1 MYSVNV
7 IYNIAIFKIKI
18 LLFVLKFFNSKIRS
32 FNNERKNVLKNL
44 KKNISKNDNHIW
56 IHVASLG
63 EYEQGLPI
71 FKEIKSLYKNHKI
84 ILSFFSSSGYEV
96 RKNNPIGDL
105 TIYLPLDSPYNA
117 KKFISLL
124 NLKMVFFVKYEF
136 WPNYLQNL
144 KNNNIPTFLLAGLFR
159 KNHWFF
165 KWYGVGF
172 LNLLKTS
179 ITHFFVQNKDSM
191 DLLLNHNI
199 TNCTLMGDSRFDR
212 VNSLLNQNNEIENIK
227 KFIGSKICFVAGST
241 WKEDES
247 LMVDYINENN
257 HDLAWI
263 IAPHQINKK
272 QIKLFQEK
280 LKYESILH
288 SNLNQNNINTAKVL
302 IIDSI
307 GLLTKLYSYS
317 DISYVGGGMGNSGLH
332 NILEPAVFKTPVLIG
347 ENYLNFPEAKDLI
360 SKNGVFSIKNSE
372 EFSKILN
379 DLIRNEK
386 KRKEM
391 GVINY
396 NYIKSNLGATK
407 NVISYLK
414 EKK

>member
-1 MYSVNV
+1 M
-7 IYNIAIFKIKI
+7 FI
-18 LLFVLKFFNSKIRS
+18 LKYFNSKIRS

-44 KKNISKNDNHIW
+44 ENSVSKNDNHIW

-96 RKNNPIGDL
+96 RKNNSIGDL

-124 NLKMVFFVKYEF
+124 NLKMAFFVKYEF

-144 KNNNIPTFLLAGLFR
+144 KNNNVPTYLLAGLFR
-159 KNHWFF
+159 ENHWFF
-165 KWYGVGF
+165 KWYGSGF
-172 LNLLKTS
+172 LNLLKSS
-179 ITHFFVQNKDSM
+179 ITHFFVQNKESKN
-191 DLLLNHNI
+191 LLASYNI

-212 VNSLLNQNNEIENIK
+212 VNSLLNQNNEIKNIK
-227 KFIGSKICFVAGST
+227 EFIGDKICLVAGST

-247 LMVDYINENN
+247 IMINSINDNN
-257 HDLAWI
+257 DLAWI

-272 QIKLFQEK
+272 QIKKFQDK
-280 LKYESILH
+280 LKCESIIH
-288 SNLNQNNINTAKVL
+288 SNLNQNNVTTAKVL

-307 GLLTKLYSYS
+307 GLLTRLYSYS

-332 NILEPAVFKTPVLIG
+332 NILEPAIFKNPILIG
-347 ENYLNFPEAKDLI
+347 KNYLNFPEAKNLI
-360 SKNGVFSIKNSE
+360 AENGAVSVKDAK
-372 EFSKILN
+372 EFKRILN
-379 DLIRNEK
+379 ELIEN
-386 KRKEM
+386 KRERIEM
-391 GVINY
+391 GKINF
-396 NYIKSNLGATK
+396 NYIKSNLGTTK

-414 EKK
+414 ERK

>member
-1 MYSVNV
+1 MRV
-7 IYNIAIFKIKI
+7 IYNIAIIKVRALMFI
-18 LLFVLKFFNSKIRS
+18 LKYFNSKIRS

-44 KKNISKNDNHIW
+44 ENSVSKNDNHIW

-96 RKNNPIGDL
+96 RKNNSIGDL

-124 NLKMVFFVKYEF
+124 NLKMAFFVKYDF

-144 KNNNIPTFLLAGLFR
+144 KNNNVPTYLLAGLFR
-159 KNHWFF
+159 ENHWFF
-165 KWYGVGF
+165 KWYGSGF
-172 LNLLKTS
+172 LNLLKSS
-179 ITHFFVQNKDSM
+179 ITHFFVQNKESKN
-191 DLLLNHNI
+191 LLASNNI

-212 VNSLLNQNNEIENIK
+212 VNSLLNQNNEIKNIK
-227 KFIGSKICFVAGST
+227 EFIGDKICLVAGST

-247 LMVDYINENN
+247 IMINSINDNN
-257 HDLAWI
+257 DLAWI

-272 QIKLFQEK
+272 QIKKFQDK
-280 LKYESILH
+280 LKCESIIH
-288 SNLNQNNINTAKVL
+288 SNLNQNNVTTAKVL

-307 GLLTKLYSYS
+307 GLLTRLYSYS
-317 DISYVGGGMGNSGLH
+317 DISYVGGGMGTSGLH
-332 NILEPAVFKTPVLIG
+332 NILEPAIFKNPILIG
-347 ENYLNFPEAKDLI
+347 KNYLNFPEAKNLI
-360 SKNGVFSIKNSE
+360 AENGAVSVKDAK
-372 EFSKILN
+372 EFKRILN
-379 DLIRNEK
+379 ELIEN
-386 KRKEM
+386 KRERIEM
-391 GVINY
+391 GKINF
-396 NYIKSNLGATK
+396 NYIKSNLGTTK

-414 EKK
+414 ERK

>member
-1 MYSVNV
+1 MRV
-7 IYNIAIFKIKI
+7 IYNIAIIKVRALMFI
-18 LLFVLKFFNSKIRS
+18 LKYFNSKIRS

-44 KKNISKNDNHIW
+44 ENSVSKNDNHIW

-96 RKNNPIGDL
+96 RKNNSIGDL

-124 NLKMVFFVKYEF
+124 NLKMAFFVKYEF

-144 KNNNIPTFLLAGLFR
+144 KNNNVPTYLLAGLFR
-159 KNHWFF
+159 ENHWFF
-165 KWYGVGF
+165 KWYGSGF
-172 LNLLKTS
+172 LNLLKSS
-179 ITHFFVQNKDSM
+179 ITHFFVQNKESKN
-191 DLLLNHNI
+191 LLASYNI

-212 VNSLLNQNNEIENIK
+212 VNSLLNQNNEIKNIK
-227 KFIGSKICFVAGST
+227 EFIGDKICLVAGST

-247 LMVDYINENN
+247 IMINSINDNN
-257 HDLAWI
+257 DLAWI

-272 QIKLFQEK
+272 QIKKFQDK
-280 LKYESILH
+280 LKCESIIH
-288 SNLNQNNINTAKVL
+288 SNLNQNNVTTAKVL

-307 GLLTKLYSYS
+307 GLLTRLYSYS
-317 DISYVGGGMGNSGLH
+317 DISYVGGGMGTSGLH
-332 NILEPAVFKTPVLIG
+332 NILEPAIFKNPILIG
-347 ENYLNFPEAKDLI
+347 KNYLNFPEAKNLI
-360 SKNGVFSIKNSE
+360 AENGAVSVKDAK
-372 EFSKILN
+372 EFKRILN
-379 DLIRNEK
+379 ELIEN
-386 KRKEM
+386 KRERIKM
-391 GVINY
+391 GKINF
-396 NYIKSNLGATK
+396 NYIKSNLGTTK

-414 EKK
+414 ERK

>member
-1 MYSVNV
+1 M
-7 IYNIAIFKIKI
+7 FI
-18 LLFVLKFFNSKIRS
+18 LKYFNSKIRS

-44 KKNISKNDNHIW
+44 ENSVSKNDNHIW

-96 RKNNPIGDL
+96 RKNNSIGDL

-124 NLKMVFFVKYEF
+124 NLKMAFFVKYDF

-144 KNNNIPTFLLAGLFR
+144 KNNNVPTYLLAGLFR
-159 KNHWFF
+159 ENHWFF
-165 KWYGVGF
+165 KWYGSGF
-172 LNLLKTS
+172 LNLLKSS
-179 ITHFFVQNKDSM
+179 ITHFFVQNKESKN
-191 DLLLNHNI
+191 LLASNNI

-212 VNSLLNQNNEIENIK
+212 VNSLLNQNNEIKNIK
-227 KFIGSKICFVAGST
+227 EFIGDKICLVAGST

-247 LMVDYINENN
+247 IMINSINDNN
-257 HDLAWI
+257 DLAWI

-272 QIKLFQEK
+272 QIKKFQDK
-280 LKYESILH
+280 LKCESIIH
-288 SNLNQNNINTAKVL
+288 SNLNQNNVTTAKVL

-307 GLLTKLYSYS
+307 GLLTRLYSYS
-317 DISYVGGGMGNSGLH
+317 DISYVGGGMGTSGLH
-332 NILEPAVFKTPVLIG
+332 NILEPAIFKNPILIG
-347 ENYLNFPEAKDLI
+347 KNYLNFPEAKNLI
-360 SKNGVFSIKNSE
+360 AENGAISVKDAK
-372 EFSKILN
+372 EFKRILN
-379 DLIRNEK
+379 ELIENKGERIK
-386 KRKEM
+386 M
-391 GVINY
+391 GEINF
-396 NYIKSNLGATK
+396 NYIKSNLGTTK

-414 EKK
+414 ERK

>member
-1 MYSVNV
+1 M
-7 IYNIAIFKIKI
+7 FI
-18 LLFVLKFFNSKIRS
+18 LKYFNSKIRS

-44 KKNISKNDNHIW
+44 ENSVSKNDNHIW

-96 RKNNPIGDL
+96 RKNNSIGDL

-124 NLKMVFFVKYEF
+124 NLKMAFFVKYEF

-144 KNNNIPTFLLAGLFR
+144 KNNNVPTYLLAGLFR
-159 KNHWFF
+159 ENHWFF
-165 KWYGVGF
+165 KWYGSGF
-172 LNLLKTS
+172 LNLLKSS
-179 ITHFFVQNKDSM
+179 ITHFFVQNKESKN
-191 DLLLNHNI
+191 LLASYNI

-212 VNSLLNQNNEIENIK
+212 VNSLLNQNNEIKNIK
-227 KFIGSKICFVAGST
+227 EFIGDKICLVAGST

-247 LMVDYINENN
+247 IMINSINDNN
-257 HDLAWI
+257 DLAWI

-272 QIKLFQEK
+272 QIKKFQDK
-280 LKYESILH
+280 LKCESIIH
-288 SNLNQNNINTAKVL
+288 SNLNQNNVTTAKVL

-307 GLLTKLYSYS
+307 GLLTRLYSYS
-317 DISYVGGGMGNSGLH
+317 DISYVGGGMGTSGLH
-332 NILEPAVFKTPVLIG
+332 NILEPAIFKNPILIG
-347 ENYLNFPEAKDLI
+347 KNYLNFPEAKNLI
-360 SKNGVFSIKNSE
+360 AENGAVSVKDAK
-372 EFSKILN
+372 EFKRILN
-379 DLIRNEK
+379 ELIEN
-386 KRKEM
+386 KRERIKM
-391 GVINY
+391 GEINF
-396 NYIKSNLGATK
+396 NYIKSNLGTTK

-414 EKK
+414 ERK

>member
-1 MYSVNV
+1 M
-7 IYNIAIFKIKI
+7 FI
-18 LLFVLKFFNSKIRS
+18 LKYFNSKIRS

-44 KKNISKNDNHIW
+44 ENSVSKNDNHIW

-96 RKNNPIGDL
+96 RKNNSIGDL

-124 NLKMVFFVKYEF
+124 NLKMAFFVKYEF

-144 KNNNIPTFLLAGLFR
+144 KNNNVPTYLLAGLFR
-159 KNHWFF
+159 ENHWFF
-165 KWYGVGF
+165 KWYGSGF
-172 LNLLKTS
+172 LNLLKSS
-179 ITHFFVQNKDSM
+179 ITHFFVQNKESKN
-191 DLLLNHNI
+191 LLASNNI

-212 VNSLLNQNNEIENIK
+212 VNSLLNQNNEIKNIK
-227 KFIGSKICFVAGST
+227 EFIGDKICLVAGST

-247 LMVDYINENN
+247 IMINSINDNN
-257 HDLAWI
+257 DLAWI

-272 QIKLFQEK
+272 QIKKFQDK
-280 LKYESILH
+280 LKCESIIH
-288 SNLNQNNINTAKVL
+288 SNLNQNNITTAKVL

-307 GLLTKLYSYS
+307 GLLTRLYSYS

-332 NILEPAVFKTPVLIG
+332 NILEPAIFKNPILIG
-347 ENYLNFPEAKDLI
+347 KNYLNFPEAKNLI
-360 SKNGVFSIKNSE
+360 AENGAISVKDAK
-372 EFSKILN
+372 EFKRILN
-379 DLIRNEK
+379 ELIEN
-386 KRKEM
+386 KRERIKM
-391 GVINY
+391 GEINF
-396 NYIKSNLGATK
+396 NYIKSNLGTTK

-414 EKK
+414 ERK

>member
-1 MYSVNV
+1 MRV
-7 IYNIAIFKIKI
+7 IYNIAIIKVRALMFI
-18 LLFVLKFFNSKIRS
+18 LKYFNSKIRS
-32 FNNERKNVLKNL
+32 FNNERKNILKNL
-44 KKNISKNDNHIW
+44 ENSVSKNDNHIW

-96 RKNNPIGDL
+96 RKNNSIGDL

-124 NLKMVFFVKYEF
+124 NLKMAFFVKYEF

-144 KNNNIPTFLLAGLFR
+144 KNNNVPTYLLAGLFR
-159 KNHWFF
+159 ENHWFF
-165 KWYGVGF
+165 KWYGSGF
-172 LNLLKTS
+172 LNLLKSS
-179 ITHFFVQNKDSM
+179 ITHFFVQNKESKS
-191 DLLLNHNI
+191 LLASYNI

-212 VNSLLNQNNEIENIK
+212 VNSLLNQNNEIKNIK
-227 KFIGSKICFVAGST
+227 EFIGDKICLVAGST

-247 LMVDYINENN
+247 IMINSINDNN
-257 HDLAWI
+257 DLAWI

-272 QIKLFQEK
+272 QIKKFQDK
-280 LKYESILH
+280 LKCESIIH
-288 SNLNQNNINTAKVL
+288 SNLNQNNITTAKVL

-307 GLLTKLYSYS
+307 GLLTRLYSYS

-332 NILEPAVFKTPVLIG
+332 NILEPAIFKNPILIG
-347 ENYLNFPEAKDLI
+347 KNYLNFPEAKNLI
-360 SKNGVFSIKNSE
+360 AENGAVSVKDAK
-372 EFSKILN
+372 EFKRILN
-379 DLIRNEK
+379 KLIEN
-386 KRKEM
+386 KRERIEM
-391 GVINY
+391 GKINF
-396 NYIKSNLGATK
+396 NYIKSNLGTTK

-414 EKK
+414 ERK

>member
-1 MYSVNV
+1 M
-7 IYNIAIFKIKI
+7 FI
-18 LLFVLKFFNSKIRS
+18 LKYFNSKIRS

-44 KKNISKNDNHIW
+44 ENSVSKNDNHIW

-96 RKNNPIGDL
+96 RKNNSIGDL

-124 NLKMVFFVKYEF
+124 NLKMAFFVKYEF

-144 KNNNIPTFLLAGLFR
+144 KNNNVPTYLLAGLFR
-159 KNHWFF
+159 ENHWFF
-165 KWYGVGF
+165 KWYGSGF
-172 LNLLKTS
+172 LNLLKSS
-179 ITHFFVQNKDSM
+179 ITHFFVQNKESKS
-191 DLLLNHNI
+191 LLASYNI

-212 VNSLLNQNNEIENIK
+212 VNSLLNQNNEIKNIK
-227 KFIGSKICFVAGST
+227 EFIGDKICLVAGST

-247 LMVDYINENN
+247 IMINSINDNN
-257 HDLAWI
+257 DLAWI

-272 QIKLFQEK
+272 QIKKFQDK
-280 LKYESILH
+280 LKCESIIH
-288 SNLNQNNINTAKVL
+288 SNLNQNNITTAKVL

-307 GLLTKLYSYS
+307 GLLTRLYSYS

-332 NILEPAVFKTPVLIG
+332 NILEPAIFKNPILIG
-347 ENYLNFPEAKDLI
+347 KNYLNFPEAKNLI
-360 SKNGVFSIKNSE
+360 AENGAVSVKDAK
-372 EFSKILN
+372 EFKRILN
-379 DLIRNEK
+379 ELIEN
-386 KRKEM
+386 KRERIKM
-391 GVINY
+391 GKINF
-396 NYIKSNLGATK
+396 NYIKSNLGTTK

-414 EKK
+414 ERK

>member
-1 MYSVNV
+1 MRV
-7 IYNIAIFKIKI
+7 IYNIAIIKVRALMFI
-18 LLFVLKFFNSKIRS
+18 LKYFNSKIRS

-44 KKNISKNDNHIW
+44 ENSVSKNDNHIW

-96 RKNNPIGDL
+96 RKNNSIGDL

-124 NLKMVFFVKYEF
+124 NLKMAFFVKYEF

-144 KNNNIPTFLLAGLFR
+144 KNNNVPTYLLAGLFR
-159 KNHWFF
+159 ENHWFF
-165 KWYGVGF
+165 KWYGSGF
-172 LNLLKTS
+172 LNLLKSS
-179 ITHFFVQNKDSM
+179 ITHFFVQNKESKS
-191 DLLLNHNI
+191 LLASYNI

-212 VNSLLNQNNEIENIK
+212 VNSLLNQNNEIKNIK
-227 KFIGSKICFVAGST
+227 EFIGDKICLVAGST

-247 LMVDYINENN
+247 IMINSINDNN
-257 HDLAWI
+257 DLAWI

-272 QIKLFQEK
+272 QIKKFQDK
-280 LKYESILH
+280 LKCESIIH
-288 SNLNQNNINTAKVL
+288 SNLNQNNVTTAKVL

-307 GLLTKLYSYS
+307 GLLTRLYSYS
-317 DISYVGGGMGNSGLH
+317 DISYVGGGMGTSGLH
-332 NILEPAVFKTPVLIG
+332 NILEPAIFKNPILIG
-347 ENYLNFPEAKDLI
+347 KNYLNFPEAKNLI
-360 SKNGVFSIKNSE
+360 AENGAVSVKDAK
-372 EFSKILN
+372 EFKRILN
-379 DLIRNEK
+379 ELIEN
-386 KRKEM
+386 KRERIKM
-391 GVINY
+391 GKINF
-396 NYIKSNLGATK
+396 NYIKSNLGTTK

-414 EKK
+414 ERK

>member
-1 MYSVNV
+1 MRV
-7 IYNIAIFKIKI
+7 IYNIAIIKVRALMFI
-18 LLFVLKFFNSKIRS
+18 LKYFNSKIRS
-32 FNNERKNVLKNL
+32 FNNDRKNILKNL
-44 KKNISKNDNHIW
+44 ENSVSKNDNHIW

-96 RKNNPIGDL
+96 RKNNSIGDL

-124 NLKMVFFVKYEF
+124 NLKMAFFVKYDF

-144 KNNNIPTFLLAGLFR
+144 KNNNVPTYLLAGLFR
-159 KNHWFF
+159 ENHWFF
-165 KWYGVGF
+165 KWYGSGF
-172 LNLLKTS
+172 LNLLKSS
-179 ITHFFVQNKDSM
+179 ITHFFVQNKESKS
-191 DLLLNHNI
+191 LLASYNI

-212 VNSLLNQNNEIENIK
+212 VNSLLNQNNEIKNIK
-227 KFIGSKICFVAGST
+227 EFIGDKICLVAGST

-247 LMVDYINENN
+247 IMINSINDNN
-257 HDLAWI
+257 DLAWI

-272 QIKLFQEK
+272 QIKKFQDK
-280 LKYESILH
+280 LKCESIIH
-288 SNLNQNNINTAKVL
+288 SNLNQNNITTAKVL

-307 GLLTKLYSYS
+307 GLLTRLYSYS

-332 NILEPAVFKTPVLIG
+332 NILEPAIFKNPILIG
-347 ENYLNFPEAKDLI
+347 KNYLNFPEAKNLI
-360 SKNGVFSIKNSE
+360 AENGAISVKDAK
-372 EFSKILN
+372 EFKRILN
-379 DLIRNEK
+379 ELIEN
-386 KRKEM
+386 KRERIKM
-391 GVINY
+391 GEINF
-396 NYIKSNLGATK
+396 NYIKSNLGTTK

-414 EKK
+414 ERK

>member
-1 MYSVNV
+1 MRV
-7 IYNIAIFKIKI
+7 IYNIAIIKVRALMFI
-18 LLFVLKFFNSKIRS
+18 LKYFNSKIRS

-44 KKNISKNDNHIW
+44 ENSVSKNDNHIW

-96 RKNNPIGDL
+96 RKNNSIGDL

-124 NLKMVFFVKYEF
+124 NLKMAFFVKYDF

-144 KNNNIPTFLLAGLFR
+144 KNNNVPTYLLAGLFR
-159 KNHWFF
+159 ENHWFF
-165 KWYGVGF
+165 KWYGSGF
-172 LNLLKTS
+172 LNLLKSS
-179 ITHFFVQNKDSM
+179 ITHFFVQNKESKS
-191 DLLLNHNI
+191 LLASYNI

-212 VNSLLNQNNEIENIK
+212 VNSLLNQNNEIKNIK
-227 KFIGSKICFVAGST
+227 EFIGDKICLVAGST

-247 LMVDYINENN
+247 IMINSINDNN
-257 HDLAWI
+257 DLAWI

-272 QIKLFQEK
+272 QIKKFQDK
-280 LKYESILH
+280 LKCESIIH
-288 SNLNQNNINTAKVL
+288 SNLNQNNVTTAKVL

-307 GLLTKLYSYS
+307 GLLTRLYSYS

-332 NILEPAVFKTPVLIG
+332 NILEPAIFKNPILIG
-347 ENYLNFPEAKDLI
+347 KNYLNFPEAKNLI
-360 SKNGVFSIKNSE
+360 AENGAISVKDAK
-372 EFSKILN
+372 EFKRILN
-379 DLIRNEK
+379 ELIEN
-386 KRKEM
+386 KRERIKM
-391 GVINY
+391 GKINF
-396 NYIKSNLGATK
+396 NYIKSNLGTTK

-414 EKK
+414 ERK

>member
-1 MYSVNV
+1 M
-7 IYNIAIFKIKI
+7 FI
-18 LLFVLKFFNSKIRS
+18 LKYFNSKIRS

-44 KKNISKNDNHIW
+44 ENSVSKNDNHIW

-96 RKNNPIGDL
+96 RKNNSIGDL

-124 NLKMVFFVKYEF
+124 NLKMAFFVKYDF

-144 KNNNIPTFLLAGLFR
+144 KNNNVPTYLLAGLFR
-159 KNHWFF
+159 ENHWFF
-165 KWYGVGF
+165 KWYGSGF
-172 LNLLKTS
+172 LNLLKSS
-179 ITHFFVQNKDSM
+179 ITHFFVQNKESKN
-191 DLLLNHNI
+191 LLASNNI

-212 VNSLLNQNNEIENIK
+212 VNSLLNQNNEIKNIK
-227 KFIGSKICFVAGST
+227 EFIGDKICLVAGST

-247 LMVDYINENN
+247 IMINSINDNN
-257 HDLAWI
+257 DLAWI

-272 QIKLFQEK
+272 QIKKFQDK
-280 LKYESILH
+280 LKCESIIH
-288 SNLNQNNINTAKVL
+288 SNLNQNNITTAKVL

-307 GLLTKLYSYS
+307 GLLTRLYSYS
-317 DISYVGGGMGNSGLH
+317 DISYVGGGMGTSGLH
-332 NILEPAVFKTPVLIG
+332 NILEPAIFKNPILIG
-347 ENYLNFPEAKDLI
+347 KNYLNFPEAKNLI
-360 SKNGVFSIKNSE
+360 AENGAVSVKDAK
-372 EFSKILN
+372 EFKRILN
-379 DLIRNEK
+379 ELIEN
-386 KRKEM
+386 KRERIEM
-391 GVINY
+391 GKINF
-396 NYIKSNLGATK
+396 NYIKSNLGTTK

-414 EKK
+414 ERK

>member
-1 MYSVNV
+1 MIV
-7 IYNIAIFKIKI
+7 IYNILLIKI
-18 LLFVLKFFNSKIRS
+18 RVLLFFIKFFNSKIRS
-32 FNNERKNVLKNL
+32 FNNERKNVLENL
-44 KKNISKNDNHIW
+44 ENSVSKNDNHIW

-96 RKNNPIGDL
+96 RKNNSIGDL

-124 NLKMVFFVKYEF
+124 NLKMAFFVKYDF

-144 KNNNIPTFLLAGLFR
+144 KNNNVPTYLLAGLFR
-159 KNHWFF
+159 ENHWFF
-165 KWYGVGF
+165 KWYGSGF
-172 LNLLKTS
+172 LNLLKSS
-179 ITHFFVQNKDSM
+179 ITHFFVQNKESKS
-191 DLLLNHNI
+191 LLASYNI

-212 VNSLLNQNNEIENIK
+212 VNSLLNQNNEIKNIK
-227 KFIGSKICFVAGST
+227 EFIGDKICLVAGST

-247 LMVDYINENN
+247 IMINSINDNN
-257 HDLAWI
+257 DLAWI

-272 QIKLFQEK
+272 QIKKFQDK
-280 LKYESILH
+280 LKCESIIH
-288 SNLNQNNINTAKVL
+288 SNLNQNNITTAKVL

-307 GLLTKLYSYS
+307 GLLTRLYSYS

-332 NILEPAVFKTPVLIG
+332 NILEPAIFKNPILIG
-347 ENYLNFPEAKDLI
+347 KNYLNFPEAKDLI
-360 SKNGVFSIKNSE
+360 SKKGAVSIKNTK
-372 EFSKILN
+372 EFQSILN
-379 DLIRNEK
+379 KLIENKIR
-386 KRKEM
+386 RTEM
-391 GVINY
+391 GEINF
-396 NYIKSNLGATK
+396 NYIKSNLGTTK

-414 EKK
+414 ERK

>member
-1 MYSVNV
+1 MRV
-7 IYNIAIFKIKI
+7 IYNIAIIKVRALMFI
-18 LLFVLKFFNSKIRS
+18 LKYFNSKIRS

-44 KKNISKNDNHIW
+44 ENSVSKNDNHIW

-96 RKNNPIGDL
+96 RKNNSIGDL

-124 NLKMVFFVKYEF
+124 NLKMAFFVKYEF

-144 KNNNIPTFLLAGLFR
+144 KNNNVPTYLLAGLFR
-159 KNHWFF
+159 ENHWFF
-165 KWYGVGF
+165 KWYGSGF
-172 LNLLKTS
+172 LNLLKSS
-179 ITHFFVQNKDSM
+179 ITHFFVQNKESKN
-191 DLLLNHNI
+191 LLASNNI

-212 VNSLLNQNNEIENIK
+212 VNSLLNQNNEIKNIK
-227 KFIGSKICFVAGST
+227 EFIGDKICLVAGST

-247 LMVDYINENN
+247 IMINSINDNN
-257 HDLAWI
+257 DLAWI

-272 QIKLFQEK
+272 QIKKFQDK
-280 LKYESILH
+280 LKCESIIH
-288 SNLNQNNINTAKVL
+288 SNLNQNNITTAKVL

-307 GLLTKLYSYS
+307 GLLTRLYSYS
-317 DISYVGGGMGNSGLH
+317 DISYVGGGMGTSGLH
-332 NILEPAVFKTPVLIG
+332 NILEPAIFKNPILIG
-347 ENYLNFPEAKDLI
+347 KNYLNFPEAKNLI
-360 SKNGVFSIKNSE
+360 AENGAVSVKDAK
-372 EFSKILN
+372 EFKRILN
-379 DLIRNEK
+379 ELIEN
-386 KRKEM
+386 KRERIKM
-391 GVINY
+391 GKINF
-396 NYIKSNLGATK
+396 NYIKSNLGTTK

-414 EKK
+414 ERK

>member
-1 MYSVNV
+1 MRV
-7 IYNIAIFKIKI
+7 IYNIAIIKVRALMFI
-18 LLFVLKFFNSKIRS
+18 LKYFNSKIRS

-44 KKNISKNDNHIW
+44 ENSVSKNDNHIW

-96 RKNNPIGDL
+96 RKNNSIGDL

-124 NLKMVFFVKYEF
+124 NLKMAFFVKYEF

-144 KNNNIPTFLLAGLFR
+144 KNNNVPTYLLAGLFR
-159 KNHWFF
+159 ENHWFF
-165 KWYGVGF
+165 KWYGSGF
-172 LNLLKTS
+172 LNLLKSS
-179 ITHFFVQNKDSM
+179 ITHFFVQNKESKS
-191 DLLLNHNI
+191 LLASYNI

-212 VNSLLNQNNEIENIK
+212 VNSLLNQNNEIKNIK
-227 KFIGSKICFVAGST
+227 EFIGDKICLVAGST

-247 LMVDYINENN
+247 IMINSINDNN
-257 HDLAWI
+257 DLAWI

-272 QIKLFQEK
+272 QIKKFQDK
-280 LKYESILH
+280 LKCESIIH
-288 SNLNQNNINTAKVL
+288 SNLNQNNITTAKVL

-307 GLLTKLYSYS
+307 GLLTRLYSYS

-332 NILEPAVFKTPVLIG
+332 NILEPAIFKSPILIG
-347 ENYLNFPEAKDLI
+347 KNYLNFPEAKNLI
-360 SKNGVFSIKNSE
+360 AENGAISVKDAK
-372 EFSKILN
+372 EFKRILN
-379 DLIRNEK
+379 ELIEN
-386 KRKEM
+386 KRERIEM
-391 GVINY
+391 GKINF
-396 NYIKSNLGATK
+396 NYIKSNLGTTK

-414 EKK
+414 ERK

>member
-1 MYSVNV
+1 MRV
-7 IYNIAIFKIKI
+7 IYNIAIIKVRALMFI
-18 LLFVLKFFNSKIRS
+18 LKYFNSKIRS

-44 KKNISKNDNHIW
+44 ENSVSKNDNHIW

-96 RKNNPIGDL
+96 RKNNSIGDL

-124 NLKMVFFVKYEF
+124 NLKMAFFVKYDF

-144 KNNNIPTFLLAGLFR
+144 KNNNVPTYLLAGLFR
-159 KNHWFF
+159 ENHWFF
-165 KWYGVGF
+165 KWYGSGF
-172 LNLLKTS
+172 LNLLKSS
-179 ITHFFVQNKDSM
+179 ITHFFVQNKESKS
-191 DLLLNHNI
+191 LLASYNI

-212 VNSLLNQNNEIENIK
+212 VNSLLNQNNEIKNIK
-227 KFIGSKICFVAGST
+227 EFIGDKICLVAGST

-247 LMVDYINENN
+247 IMINSINDNN
-257 HDLAWI
+257 DLAWI

-272 QIKLFQEK
+272 QIKKFQDK
-280 LKYESILH
+280 LKCESIIH
-288 SNLNQNNINTAKVL
+288 SNLNQNNVTTAKVL

-307 GLLTKLYSYS
+307 GLLTRLYSYS

-332 NILEPAVFKTPVLIG
+332 NILEPAIFKNPILIG
-347 ENYLNFPEAKDLI
+347 KNYLNFPEAINLIAENGAISVKDA
-360 SKNGVFSIKNSE
+360 K
-372 EFSKILN
+372 EFKRILN
-379 DLIRNEK
+379 ELIEN
-386 KRKEM
+386 KRERIKM
-391 GVINY
+391 GKINF
-396 NYIKSNLGATK
+396 NYIKSNLGTTK

-414 EKK
+414 ERK

>member
-1 MYSVNV
+1 M
-7 IYNIAIFKIKI
+7 FI
-18 LLFVLKFFNSKIRS
+18 LKYFNSKIRS

-44 KKNISKNDNHIW
+44 ENSVSKNDNHIW

-96 RKNNPIGDL
+96 RKNNSIGDL

-124 NLKMVFFVKYEF
+124 NLKMAFFVKYEF

-144 KNNNIPTFLLAGLFR
+144 KNNNVPTYLLAGLFR
-159 KNHWFF
+159 ENHWFF
-165 KWYGVGF
+165 KWYGSGF
-172 LNLLKTS
+172 LNLLKSS
-179 ITHFFVQNKDSM
+179 ITHFFVQNKESKN
-191 DLLLNHNI
+191 LLASYNI

-212 VNSLLNQNNEIENIK
+212 VNSLLNQNNEIKNIK
-227 KFIGSKICFVAGST
+227 EFIGDKICLVAGST

-247 LMVDYINENN
+247 IMINSINDNN
-257 HDLAWI
+257 DLAWI

-272 QIKLFQEK
+272 QIKKFQDK
-280 LKYESILH
+280 LKCESIIH
-288 SNLNQNNINTAKVL
+288 SNLNQNNITTAKVL

-307 GLLTKLYSYS
+307 GLLTRLYSYS

-332 NILEPAVFKTPVLIG
+332 NILEPAIFKNPILIG
-347 ENYLNFPEAKDLI
+347 KNYLNFPEAKNLI
-360 SKNGVFSIKNSE
+360 AENGAVSVKDAK
-372 EFSKILN
+372 EFKRILN
-379 DLIRNEK
+379 ELIEN
-386 KRKEM
+386 KRERIKM
-391 GVINY
+391 GEINF
-396 NYIKSNLGATK
+396 NYIKSNLGTTK

-414 EKK
+414 ERK